1 MEVLNPDH
9 MVMKEKKQLCLLI
22 SRDAKSE
29 YSFRPMRDVAKEMKF
44 KMTYY
49 YYENK
54 KPTKRIKN
62 TYKDIKER
70 EEAKKAA
77 NKKAVDEIKAK
88 KEIHKGK
95 VATKETKE
103 FNEKIDAEAKELEGK
118 LSKEEFEYTKE
129 EKEVLEIVRAEE
141 GMDWFKKSFGL
152 KEHDLPAMF
161 FFDSLS
167 NDMKDA
173 VYYPF

>member
-1 MEVLNPDH
+1 M
-9 MVMKEKKQLCLLI
+9 
-22 SRDAKSE
+22 RDA
-29 YSFRPMRDVAKEMKF
+29 AKEMKF

-54 KPTKRIKN
+54 KPTKRMKDIA
-62 TYKDIKER
+62 KDIKER
-70 EEAKKAA
+70 IEARDAA

-95 VATKETKE
+95 VMSDETKE

-118 LSKEEFEYTKE
+118 LKAKEFEYTKE
-129 EKEVLEIVRAEE
+129 EKEVLEITRAEQ
-141 GMDWFKKSFGL
+141 GIDWFKKSFAL

-167 NDMKDA
+167 SDILDS
-173 VYYPF
+173 VYYPV